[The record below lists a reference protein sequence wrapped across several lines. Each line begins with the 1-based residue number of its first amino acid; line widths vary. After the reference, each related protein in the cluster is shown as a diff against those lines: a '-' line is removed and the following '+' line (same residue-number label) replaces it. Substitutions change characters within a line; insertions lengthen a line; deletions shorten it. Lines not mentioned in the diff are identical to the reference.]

1 MRLLSRGDLLR
12 LSPEELLGVAECH
25 GLEVEG
31 RTANEV
37 LDELADFIA
46 DFAEAFGP
54 GDD

>member
-1 MRLLSRGDLLR
+1 MRLLSRGDLLQ

-31 RTANEV
+31 LTAAQV
-37 LDELADFIA
+37 LDELADLIEAFG
-46 DFAEAFGP
+46 EAFGP